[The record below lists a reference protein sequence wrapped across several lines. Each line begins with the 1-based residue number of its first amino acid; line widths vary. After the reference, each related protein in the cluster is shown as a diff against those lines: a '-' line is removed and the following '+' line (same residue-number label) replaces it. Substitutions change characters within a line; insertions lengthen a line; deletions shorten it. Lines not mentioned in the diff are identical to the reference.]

1 MPLTAVNISLG
12 IFTRKAREKEH
23 FWRAIGYMP
32 SFMEENA
39 QGLRELVE
47 ADHVESAV
55 YSHKIGEHG
64 GQKKDNSQG
73 KVHDLHAMLDVIFA
87 HYAKLQET
95 GFVWD
100 LFYQNELIEDVQFV
114 LFTPFMKLD
123 TAEAEQLCG
132 KYGSR
137 SGNVK
142 CICRYCEC
150 PTDEADDPFAEYRL
164 KKMANIQRLVDNND
178 LEALKEVSQ
187 QNIQNACYKLRFGSH
202 NTVGVHGACPMEM
215 LHQILLGAFKYARE

>member
-1 MPLTAVNISLG
+1 MVV
-12 IFTRKAREKEH
+12 K
-23 FWRAIGYMP
+23 
-32 SFMEENA
+32 
-39 QGLRELVE
+39 
-47 ADHVESAV
+47 
-55 YSHKIGEHG
+55 
-64 GQKKDNSQG
+64 KKDNSQG
-73 KVHDLHAMLDVIFA
+73 KVHDLHTMLDVIFA
-87 HYAKLQET
+87 NYVKLQET

-178 LEALKEVSQ
+178 LEALKEIS
-187 QNIQNACYKLRFGSH
+187 
-202 NTVGVHGACPMEM
+202 
-215 LHQILLGAFKYARE
+215 